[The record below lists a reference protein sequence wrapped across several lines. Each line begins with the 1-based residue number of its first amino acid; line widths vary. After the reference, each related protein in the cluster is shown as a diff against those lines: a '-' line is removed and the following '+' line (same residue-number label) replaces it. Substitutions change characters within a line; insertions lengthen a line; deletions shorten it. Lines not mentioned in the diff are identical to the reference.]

1 MSASRGSALGSFRI
15 GTPVSRHSHRA
26 AVQAALLAGP
36 LVAAALGASA
46 CGGGSTD
53 PPRQATP
60 ATPRKSP
67 VASPSPASG
76 SRALQPGPP
85 WTRDALLEHL
95 AGRRIRANGRTVRID
110 AGTVT
115 CGGLGR
121 PSRDRRDKPAWTA
134 FRCTQPTFPSG
145 SVAGPDLIFVV
156 QSVAPRKLVVTRR
169 HFTSY

>member
-1 MSASRGSALGSFRI
+1 MS
-15 GTPVSRHSHRA
+15 THNHRD
-26 AVQAALLAGP
+26 AVPAALLAGL

-53 PPRQATP
+53 PPRQASP
-60 ATPRKSP
+60 ASPRKSP
-67 VASPSPASG
+67 VAPASEASG
-76 SRALQPGPP
+76 SGALQPGPP

-95 AGRRIRANGRTVRID
+95 AGRRIRANGRTIRVD

-121 PSRDRRDKPAWTA
+121 PTRDRRDEPAWTA
-134 FRCTQPTFPSG
+134 FRCSQPTFPSG

-156 QSVAPRKLVVTRR
+156 QSVAPRRLVVTRR
-169 HFTSY
+169 HLTSY